1 VPVPEGRPDWSAVR
15 PGDTQP
21 MRIRPRPA
29 ARDDGPGWSVSGDPG
44 TFVPLQEPD
53 HRFDD

>member
-1 VPVPEGRPDWSAVR
+1 VAVRQPAPVPDGRA
-15 PGDTQP
+15 GDTQP
-21 MRIRPRPA
+21 IRIRARPA